1 MCVRVYNKDTKQDT
15 DSPYA
20 FADMLGISVNQLPI
34 DNAYNKLI
42 PDSCLCQVDIEKA
55 CEMFGYNYNETED
68 FDISISK
75 KNVGETMQDILKH
88 R

>member
-1 MCVRVYNKDTKQDT
+1 MCVRVYNKDTSQNT
-15 DSPYA
+15 DSPYT

-55 CEMFGYNYNETED
+55 CEMFGYNYSENQD
-68 FDISISK
+68 FDILISK
-75 KNVGETMQDILKH
+75 KNVEKTIQDILKH

>member
-15 DSPYA
+15 DSPYT

-55 CEMFGYNYNETED
+55 CELFGYSYIEDED
-68 FDISISK
+68 FSITISK
-75 KNVGETMQDILKH
+75 KSAETTMQDILKH